1 MYYSGIEPCDV
12 LNGEGFRTVIWVS
25 GCSIG
30 CKGCFN
36 PSTHN
41 PYFGQEYTQ
50 ETENYILEC
59 LSKDYIDGITI
70 TGGNPLEDYNLDTVL
85 NLVNKIR
92 LLMPEKTIW
101 LYTGYT
107 LHICKYFDEDIF
119 TFNPNYYHS
128 NPLNGEPLEVDD
140 KSFLIKQDRKR
151 VEIIK
156 SVDVLVDG
164 RYIDS
169 QRNIS
174 KKWAGSDNQRVIS
187 IPESLK
193 QNKIVLYCD

>member
-92 LLMPEKTIW
+92 LLLPEKTIW
-101 LYTGYT
+101 LYSGYT
-107 LHICKYFDEDIF
+107 WDEVMNCKLKSDLLDDDETFKENVKTDIPIIRRR
-119 TFNPNYYHS
+119 T
-128 NPLNGEPLEVDD
+128 
-140 KSFLIKQDRKR
+140 
-151 VEIIK
+151 IIK
-156 SVDVLVDG
+156 NVDVMVDG
-164 RYIDS
+164 KYIDS
-169 QRNIS
+169 QRDVS
-174 KKWAGSDNQRVIS
+174 LHWKGSNNQRVIS
-187 IPESLK
+187 VKESLK
-193 QNKIVLYCD
+193 QNKVVLYCD

>member
-25 GCSIG
+25 GCSMG

-36 PSTHN
+36 SSTHN
-41 PYFGQEYTQ
+41 PYYGQEYTQ
-50 ETENYILEC
+50 ETENYLLEC

-92 LLMPEKTIW
+92 LLMTEKTIW
-101 LYTGYT
+101 LYSGYT
-107 LHICKYFDEDIF
+107 FGECQPFSEDSILK
-119 TFNPNYYHS
+119 PNYFAP
-128 NPLNGEPLEVDD
+128 NLQKIL
-140 KSFLIKQDRKR
+140 KKR
-151 VEIIK
+151 WEIIK

-169 QRNIS
+169 QRNPS

>member
-1 MYYSGIEPCDV
+1 MYTKENVNKLYYSGIEPCDV

-25 GCSIG
+25 GCSMG

-41 PYFGQEYTQ
+41 PYYGQEYTQ
-50 ETENYILEC
+50 ETEDYILEC

-101 LYTGYT
+101 LYSGFTW
-107 LHICKYFDEDIF
+107 DEIFIEWITDKNQSKRRKIITQCDI
-119 TFNPNYYHS
+119 
-128 NPLNGEPLEVDD
+128 
-140 KSFLIKQDRKR
+140 
-151 VEIIK
+151 
-156 SVDVLVDG
+156 LVDG
-164 RYIDS
+164 KYIDS
-169 QRNIS
+169 QKDTSLYWRGS
-174 KKWAGSDNQRVIS
+174 KNQKVIDINKS
-187 IPESLK
+187 I
-193 QNKIVLYCD
+193 QQRKIVLYCD

>member
-25 GCSIG
+25 GCSMG

-41 PYFGQEYTQ
+41 PYYGQEYTQ
-50 ETENYILEC
+50 ETEDYLLEC

-92 LLMPEKTIW
+92 LLLPNKTIW
-101 LYTGYT
+101 LYTGYEISIVKDNKIY
-107 LHICKYFDEDIF
+107 LFIQGEKR
-119 TFNPNYYHS
+119 PNIDNY
-128 NPLNGEPLEVDD
+128 E
-140 KSFLIKQDRKR
+140 KR
-151 VEIIK
+151 HKII
-156 SVDVLVDG
+156 SMCDVVVDG

-169 QRNIS
+169 QRNLS
-174 KKWAGSDNQRVIS
+174 AKWKGSDNQRVID
-187 IPESLK
+187 IKKSLQ
-193 QNKIVLYCD
+193 QNKVVLYCE

>member
-12 LNGEGFRTVIWVS
+12 LNGTGFRTVIWVS
-25 GCSIG
+25 GCSMG

-50 ETENYILEC
+50 ETEDYLMEC

-92 LLMPEKTIW
+92 LLYPNKTIW
-101 LYTGYT
+101 LYSGYEYK
-107 LHICKYFDEDIF
+107 HIFR
-119 TFNPNYYHS
+119 
-128 NPLNGEPLEVDD
+128 GEPSCLSKEGYNNY
-140 KSFLIKQDRKR
+140 KRRK
-151 VEIIK
+151 IIE

-164 RYIDS
+164 KYVDS
-169 QRNIS
+169 QR
-174 KKWAGSDNQRVIS
+174 DV
-187 IPESLK
+187 SLK
-193 QNKIVLYCD
+193 WRGSKNQKVINVQKSLQQNKVVLYCD

>member
-12 LNGEGFRTVIWVS
+12 LNGTGFRTVIWVS
-25 GCSIG
+25 GCSMG

-50 ETENYILEC
+50 ETEDYLMEC
-59 LSKDYIDGITI
+59 MSKDYIDGITI

-85 NLVNKIR
+85 NLINKIR
-92 LLMPEKTIW
+92 LLLPEKTIW
-101 LYTGYT
+101 LYTG
-107 LHICKYFDEDIF
+107 F
-119 TFNPNYYHS
+119 TF
-128 NPLNGEPLEVDD
+128 EEC
-140 KSFLIKQDRKR
+140 LIKPKMCEENIFRALR
-151 VEIIK
+151 YEIIK
-156 SVDVLVDG
+156 NVDVMIDG

-169 QRNIS
+169 QRNIT
-174 KKWAGSDNQRVIS
+174 KKWAGSNNQRVID
-187 IPESLK
+187 IKKSLE

>member
-25 GCSIG
+25 GCSMG

-41 PYFGQEYTQ
+41 PYYGQEYTQ
-50 ETENYILEC
+50 ETENYLLEC

-101 LYTGYT
+101 LYSGYT
-107 LHICKYFDEDIF
+107 WEQLFEDGKFDIEGGICENQIRRAIVL
-119 TFNPNYYHS
+119 S
-128 NPLNGEPLEVDD
+128 
-140 KSFLIKQDRKR
+140 S
-151 VEIIK
+151 
-156 SVDVLVDG
+156 DVFVDG

-169 QRNIS
+169 QRDIS
-174 KKWAGSDNQRVIS
+174 LAYRGSKNQRVIAVQES
-187 IPESLK
+187 IR
-193 QNKIVLYCD
+193 QNKVVLHCN